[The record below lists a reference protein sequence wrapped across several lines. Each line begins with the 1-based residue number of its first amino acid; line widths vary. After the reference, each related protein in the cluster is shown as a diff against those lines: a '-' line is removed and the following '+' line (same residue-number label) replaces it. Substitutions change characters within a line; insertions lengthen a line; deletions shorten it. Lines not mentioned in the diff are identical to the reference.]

1 MELMKTTCNARIVNP
16 AFANARYNAAKP
28 EDSGY
33 YGPMDISFV
42 LTHYPDNRLI
52 FDAVMKRGNKEKWTR
67 KTFTWDGQD
76 VNALVDW
83 AGALVWDI
91 VEFDVWANPATFL
104 TQKENKWMLDGITP
118 ELFTPDK
125 WTMTLRDEKGHYV
138 NLPADALEP
147 VCA

>member
-67 KTFTWDGQD
+67 KTLLLHRQIRKRHSD
-76 VNALVDW
+76 
-83 AGALVWDI
+83 
-91 VEFDVWANPATFL
+91 
-104 TQKENKWMLDGITP
+104 
-118 ELFTPDK
+118 
-125 WTMTLRDEKGHYV
+125 R
-138 NLPADALEP
+138 
-147 VCA
+147 